1 MKPLKLAAALTAGLF
16 LSVIPATVL
25 AQTNAYSVNTRSVFL
40 SGCLLEDPPNF
51 QNTNVVIQRMKL
63 CVCLLDKFQANYPE
77 SKFQRLFQPE
87 KAEELNTFV
96 KNNIAS
102 CL

>member
-1 MKPLKLAAALTAGLF
+1 MKPMKLATALTAGLL
-16 LSVIPATVL
+16 LSAIPATVL
-25 AQTNAYSVNTRSVFL
+25 AQANTYSVNTRSVFL

-63 CVCLLDKFQANYPE
+63 CVCMLDKFQASYPE
-77 SKFQRLFQPE
+77 AEFQRLFQPE
-87 KAEELNTFV
+87 KAEELNAFV
-96 KNNIAS
+96 KNNISS

>member
-1 MKPLKLAAALTAGLF
+1 MKPLKLATALTAGL
-16 LSVIPATVL
+16 LLNAIPATVL
-25 AQTNAYSVNTRSVFL
+25 AQTNTYSVNTRSVFL

-63 CVCLLDKFQANYPE
+63 CVCLLDKFQASYSE
-77 SKFQRLFQPE
+77 TEFQRLFQPA
-87 KAEELNTFV
+87 KAEELNAFV
-96 KNNIAS
+96 KNNISS